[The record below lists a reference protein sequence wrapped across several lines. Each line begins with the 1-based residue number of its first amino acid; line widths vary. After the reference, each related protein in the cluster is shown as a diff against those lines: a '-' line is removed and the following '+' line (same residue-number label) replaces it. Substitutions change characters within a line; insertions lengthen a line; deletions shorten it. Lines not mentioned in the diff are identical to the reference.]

1 MHFLKRTLCFIGN
14 YLPPKIKRIF
24 YRLAGVKLKLKKVRI
39 GNKCYLDKNYPE
51 NIIIENDVCISAQV
65 SIFTHFDS
73 SRIKKNYP
81 IKRYKKKVIIEE
93 GVFVGPK
100 SIIMPGVRIGKNTF
114 IKAGSVVTKSTEP
127 NSIICGN
134 PQKIEGYLTE
144 ELIQK
149 INNSNKDNF
158 D

>member
-14 YLPPKIKRIF
+14 YLPPKINSIF
-24 YRLAGVKLKLKKVRI
+24 YRLAGVKFNFKKVWI

-51 NIIIENDVCISAQV
+51 NIIIENDVCI
-65 SIFTHFDS
+65 
-73 SRIKKNYP
+73 RIKKNYP
-81 IKRYKKKVIIEE
+81 IKKYKKKVIIEE

>member
-1 MHFLKRTLCFIGN
+1 MRNKKSKNFYTDIYSFFIKKK
-14 YLPPKIKRIF
+14 KIDKIRLENIF
-24 YRLAGVKLKLKKVRI
+24 SKLKIDSTFKTTSFNRMNDINKKL
-39 GNKCYLDKNYPE
+39 NN
-51 NIIIENDVCISAQV
+51 
-65 SIFTHFDS
+65 H
-73 SRIKKNYP
+73 IKKNLP
-81 IKRYKKKVIIEE
+81 KK
-93 GVFVGPK
+93 
-100 SIIMPGVRIGKNTF
+100 IMICDLGVRIGKNTF

>member
-1 MHFLKRTLCFIGN
+1 
-14 YLPPKIKRIF
+14 
-24 YRLAGVKLKLKKVRI
+24 
-39 GNKCYLDKNYPE
+39 
-51 NIIIENDVCISAQV
+51 
-65 SIFTHFDS
+65 
-73 SRIKKNYP
+73 
-81 IKRYKKKVIIEE
+81 
-93 GVFVGPK
+93 
-100 SIIMPGVRIGKNTF
+100 MPGVRIGKNTF